1 MTVREVIIKLLDC
14 KNMDK
19 EFTIEVRVDA
29 VKADEANGHTW
40 CELGIQGITICN
52 DIDGGA
58 VATANGPESEDKG

>member
-19 EFTIEVRVDA
+19 EFTVEVRVDA
-29 VKADEANGHTW
+29 VDADKSKGYTW
-40 CELGIQGITICN
+40 CELGIQEITICN

-58 VATANGPESEDKG
+58 VATANESN